1 VGNIDLD
8 WAKENRDQLWAE
20 ALIEYK
26 AGERW
31 WLEEKEEESR
41 KAASLSFRQ
50 DDPWAPILDSWLAGR
65 WGETIT
71 TRSIMEEALSLEKHQ
86 MRRPVE
92 MRISSI
98 MAEFGYVKKRA
109 RLKGERV
116 YAWTRDAD
124 VIEMNEMKT
133 TTET

>member
-1 VGNIDLD
+1 
-8 WAKENRDQLWAE
+8 
-20 ALIEYK
+20 
-26 AGERW
+26 
-31 WLEEKEEESR
+31 
-41 KAASLSFRQ
+41 
-50 DDPWAPILDSWLAGR
+50 
-65 WGETIT
+65 
-71 TRSIMEEALSLEKHQ
+71 
-86 MRRPVE
+86 